1 MRRNSYISDPLFVTV
16 LLITFL
22 EQLAVNAIRPLVS
35 YRILDY
41 GFGVKFLGLVMSA
54 FAVSSLIGSL
64 ISGNLIERW
73 SARSVS
79 IVGSIILVAGFT
91 TVLFVNSIALL
102 IVSQAMIGFGQ
113 TLIILSNQSLL
124 ARFGKGIDQGFG
136 RYSAVAAIGQMIG
149 PGLATGGAV
158 WLDREN
164 DFIKGK
170 FAGSS
175 VVILLMVIT
184 VVVVSIFTYLLPKHE
199 VINASLTRARIWPT
213 LGQIKRILAQP
224 KVKFAIFTGLILS
237 LTPDLLI
244 VFLPAIGEGNG
255 WSPAFVGLLL
265 SIRAGAGLLSR
276 TLVRPML
283 RKLGRIRLLFVSLVL
298 TSCSLLIFSVS
309 TSQLLV
315 ILSLLILGFWN
326 GLAVPVGMQWVGTLT
341 KGPDQSMALG
351 LRLAGNRFGQSVA
364 PLVVSLGVLI
374 GIGLSGFFILL
385 SLTLFFTGMKFRNFK
400 DEESGDIS
408 MGRQN

>member
-1 MRRNSYISDPLFVTV
+1 MRRKSYVSDPLFVII

-41 GFGVKFLGLVMSA
+41 GFGIKFLGLVMSA
-54 FAVSSLIGSL
+54 FALSSLIGSL

-79 IVGSIILVAGFT
+79 IAGSIILVAGFA

-102 IVSQAMIGFGQ
+102 IISQAMIGFGQ

-124 ARFGKGIDQGFG
+124 ARFGRGIDQGFG

-164 DFIKGK
+164 NFIQGK

-184 VVVVSIFTYLLPKHE
+184 VLVVSIFTYLLPKHE
-199 VINASLTRARIWPT
+199 VIKTSLTRARIWPT

-283 RKLGRIRLLFVSLVL
+283 RL
-298 TSCSLLIFSVS
+298 TSCSLLVFSVS
-309 TSQLLV
+309 TSHLLV

-326 GLAVPVGMQWVGTLT
+326 GLAVPVGMQWVGNLT

-385 SLTLFFTGMKFRNFK
+385 SLTLFFTGMKFRNFN
-400 DEESGDIS
+400 DEETGDIS
-408 MGRQN
+408 MGRQK